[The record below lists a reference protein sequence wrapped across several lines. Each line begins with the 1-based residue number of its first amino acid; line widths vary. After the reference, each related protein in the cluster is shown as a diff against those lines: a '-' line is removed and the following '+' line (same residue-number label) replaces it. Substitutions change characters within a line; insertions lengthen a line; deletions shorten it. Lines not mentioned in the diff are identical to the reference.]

1 MKSTQPKPNS
11 FLFPILNIPYYE
23 ATQNG
28 FIRLYTGNAEYEGKV
43 A

>member
-11 FLFPILNIPYYE
+11 FLFPILNIPYHE
-23 ATQNG
+23 AVSNG
-28 FIRLYTGNAEYEGKV
+28 FNRLYTGNVEYEGKV